1 MFTNMTV
8 PPRLYN
14 SMAIEILKILKI
26 ILVNHVISH
35 NKMRT
40 FSSHKAR
47 SFCSFRCKNHRTS
60 WTKMAGDN
68 ICHIHFLRVPFS
80 TTVPSSMP
88 YFLMTLRS
96 CSMSNSSVASLP
108 AKHQGGSRRLPLCI
122 WHMYTRYT
130 PWKKAPCSQLGAELK
145 RIHKF
150 KRRHMR

>member
-1 MFTNMTV
+1 
-8 PPRLYN
+8 
-14 SMAIEILKILKI
+14 
-26 ILVNHVISH
+26 
-35 NKMRT
+35 MRT

-60 WTKMAGDN
+60 WTKMAGNN

-96 CSMSNSSVASLP
+96 WSMSNSSVASLP
-108 AKHQGGSRRLPLCI
+108 AKHRGGSGRLPLCI

-130 PWKKAPCSQLGAELK
+130 PWKKAPCSPTWGKAQTNSQIQETTHEMNG
-145 RIHKF
+145 ISNGQMQVF
-150 KRRHMR
+150 KQRNLPGLRTS